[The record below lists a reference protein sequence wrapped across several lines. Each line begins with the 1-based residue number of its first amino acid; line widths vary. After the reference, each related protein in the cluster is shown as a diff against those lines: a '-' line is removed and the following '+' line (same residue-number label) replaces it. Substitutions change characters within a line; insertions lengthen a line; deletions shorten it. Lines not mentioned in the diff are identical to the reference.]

1 MEIQS
6 ERDQQPLVISLAGS
20 LDALSAD
27 HPLKAIAA
35 RLQGERQQVV
45 LDLGQ
50 VDFLSSSGI
59 RVLVEILKQSRGK
72 GGDARLAAAH
82 PGIQRT
88 LEISGL
94 ARLVKIYPS
103 VEEAVRSF
111 GSPAPFATLAAFLS
125 NTAAGGVF
133 VIKVKDRSWKTVMT
147 TGIIIPAS
155 LTVRALKA
163 LQKSMM
169 FTPC

>member
-1 MEIQS
+1 MEIES
-6 ERDQQPLVISLAGS
+6 ERHQQTLVISLAGS

-27 HPLKAIAA
+27 RTQQEIVA
-35 RLQGERQQVV
+35 RLGGEQQQVV
-45 LDLGQ
+45 LDLRQ

-59 RVLVEILKQSRGK
+59 RVLVEVLKQSRGM
-72 GGDARLAAAH
+72 GGDTRLAAAQ

-111 GSPAPFATLAAFLS
+111 ASQAT
-125 NTAAGGVF
+125 
-133 VIKVKDRSWKTVMT
+133 
-147 TGIIIPAS
+147 
-155 LTVRALKA
+155 
-163 LQKSMM
+163 
-169 FTPC
+169 

>member
-6 ERDQQPLVISLAGS
+6 ERDQQPLVLSLAGS

-27 HPLKAIAA
+27 QTLQAMAA
-35 RLQGERQQVV
+35 RLDGERQQVV
-45 LDLGQ
+45 LDLRQ
-50 VDFLSSSGI
+50 VDFMSSSGI
-59 RVLVEILKQSRGK
+59 RVLVEILRQSRGK
-72 GGDARLAAAH
+72 GGDARLAAAQ

-111 GSPAPFATLAAFLS
+111 GSQAT
-125 NTAAGGVF
+125 
-133 VIKVKDRSWKTVMT
+133 
-147 TGIIIPAS
+147 
-155 LTVRALKA
+155 
-163 LQKSMM
+163 
-169 FTPC
+169 

>member
-20 LDALSAD
+20 LDAFSAD
-27 HPLKAIAA
+27 QAQRAIAGQ
-35 RLQGERQQVV
+35 LDGEQQQVV
-45 LDLGQ
+45 LDLRQ

-59 RVLVEILKQSRGK
+59 RVLVEILKQSRGT
-72 GGDARLAAAH
+72 GGDARLAAAQ

-103 VEEAVRSF
+103 VEEAVCSF
-111 GSPAPFATLAAFLS
+111 GSS
-125 NTAAGGVF
+125 VN
-133 VIKVKDRSWKTVMT
+133 
-147 TGIIIPAS
+147 
-155 LTVRALKA
+155 
-163 LQKSMM
+163 
-169 FTPC
+169 